1 MRPALVAAAVIA
13 AIGGVAF
20 VLMRPSEP
28 SPHVT
33 PEVPGERVEAVPP
46 LRPVAAPAT
55 PTPPESV
62 DAGARATAPAA
73 AAPAAAAPA
82 AAAPAAVAPSQA
94 NTKPITAAE
103 LADLKLTRTLTG
115 EHRFTQG
122 GRPHTVLGTKDT
134 EGANGGTQAML
145 VTRDQVSGQITY
157 SLPALQ
163 FTLNGGVDADAF
175 IAEHPHMTKRF
186 ANPMY
191 LQVDLD
197 AANVASEL
205 EAAARDPRVAKVGFV
220 PLPTKKSTR

>member
-13 AIGGVAF
+13 AIGGAAF

-33 PEVPGERVEAVPP
+33 PEAPGEHVGAVLAANVPP
-46 LRPVAAPAT
+46 LPPVAAPAT
-55 PTPPESV
+55 PTPLESV
-62 DAGARATAPAA
+62 DAGARATAPAT
-73 AAPAAAAPA
+73 AAPAV
-82 AAAPAAVAPSQA
+82 VAPSQA

-163 FTLNGGVDADAF
+163 FTLNGSIDADAF